1 MNDPN
6 LIRNILQQQRQSK
19 VRQIEDLQKR
29 MHTTEDEIN
38 TIDQLLQLTPEELEK
53 FANVISQVNAMQ
65 TSGVDRPNYQS
76 HSVSQPVTQPKSA
89 LETIQGQQRNQQNQ
103 NTNQDLNNQQKKGLG
118 SIMKKKD
125 KNDKNGKTSEEIM
138 NAYLNDDNN
147 YKNYYENDDNN
158 W

>member
-65 TSGVDRPNYQS
+65 TSGVDRPSYQS
-76 HSVSQPVTQPKSA
+76 HSVSQPVNQPKSA
-89 LETIQGQQRNQQNQ
+89 LETIQNQQRNQQNQ
-103 NTNQDLNNQQKKGLG
+103 NINQEKKGLG
-118 SIMKKKD
+118 NIMKKKD

-138 NAYLNDDNN
+138 NAYLNNDNN

>member
-76 HSVSQPVTQPKSA
+76 RSVSQPVTQPKSA
-89 LETIQGQQRNQQNQ
+89 LEAIQGQQRNQQNQ
-103 NTNQDLNNQQKKGLG
+103 NVNQDLNNQQKKGLS

>member
-65 TSGVDRPNYQS
+65 VSGVDRPNYQT

-89 LETIQGQQRNQQNQ
+89 LETIQNQQRNQQNQ
-103 NTNQDLNNQQKKGLG
+103 NINQEKKGLG
-118 SIMKKKD
+118 NIMKKKD

-138 NAYLNDDNN
+138 NAYLNNDNN
-147 YKNYYENDDNN
+147 YKNYYEDDNN
-158 W
+158 NW